1 MISSNELE
9 FFRLDYNVDASIQG
23 QNANNGYV
31 EHYSWR
37 YYDALYAIYDRLRA
51 RFPDVVFENCA
62 GGGGRSDIGMVR
74 RFAHTWV
81 TDWQI
86 APRAF
91 SITNGMTMVLPP
103 EYVDRLLGEGQNG
116 HTTAELDFQARL
128 LLFARPTVGYL
139 SPFPA
144 VRNPQQIERVRHMV
158 ELYKSFVRPFM
169 ASGRI
174 YHHTPEVASPEPLG
188 WGTLEMASNERD
200 RGIAGIFQLAAPAGS
215 EFKFIPR
222 GLDVS
227 RRYRVTFDNC
237 GASCS
242 MEGWALTQ
250 QGIVI
255 RLEGALTSELLIF
268 QAE

>member
-1 MISSNELE
+1 
-9 FFRLDYNVDASIQG
+9 
-23 QNANNGYV
+23 
-31 EHYSWR
+31 
-37 YYDALYAIYDRLRA
+37 
-51 RFPDVVFENCA
+51 
-62 GGGGRSDIGMVR
+62 
-74 RFAHTWV
+74 
-81 TDWQI
+81 
-86 APRAF
+86 
-91 SITNGMTMVLPP
+91 
-103 EYVDRLLGEGQNG
+103 
-116 HTTAELDFQARL
+116 
-128 LLFARPTVGYL
+128 
-139 SPFPA
+139 
-144 VRNPQQIERVRHMV
+144 MV

-237 GASCS
+237 GANCGVD
-242 MEGWALTQ
+242 GWALTQ